1 MTTRYRSI
9 RSGKMENKTQEKIRH
24 YSGQVNDLPWQSGEL
39 DCSTR
44 STDSLQE
51 LIERLT
57 MQQIELE
64 MQKGALQ
71 RVQEELQESRDKFQE
86 LYDNCPVGYLTI
98 DINGIITEANLTI
111 ASVLG
116 EERQSLIGSSLLQY
130 IPADEKDTIVAYIKQ
145 QFETGNR
152 SSCEVKMVQKEG
164 VQFYA
169 HLDGMLVRKK
179 DTGAN
184 LCRITVTDITEHKI
198 MEDILKQSKEELEL
212 KVRERTLE
220 LETANARLA
229 DELLEH
235 KRTEDMLKES
245 NEFNTALLEN
255 SPNPILLFDTD
266 TSVKYVNPAF
276 EKLTGYSKE
285 ETLGIRSPY
294 PWWPDELANQYED
307 SNAQVRGIGS
317 GRIERCY
324 RKKNGEL
331 FWVVTSITSI
341 KDKTSD
347 KIKYYLANWLDITEL
362 KQAQESIKQLA
373 YYDNVTGLPNR
384 ILLFDRIKM
393 AIVQAN
399 RNHKKLALIM
409 FDLDNFKAVND
420 TLGHAHGDLLL
431 KKVGER
437 ISAVLRESDTVART
451 GGDEFMIL
459 LPEVTSCEDTF
470 VVANKIL
477 DIFQIPF
484 DIEGNS
490 CRVTASIG
498 IACFPE
504 AGKDLNT
511 LSKNADTAMYHA
523 KHAGKN
529 RCEIF
534 RPQMTGTS

>member
-1 MTTRYRSI
+1 
-9 RSGKMENKTQEKIRH
+9 
-24 YSGQVNDLPWQSGEL
+24 
-39 DCSTR
+39 
-44 STDSLQE
+44 
-51 LIERLT
+51 
-57 MQQIELE
+57 
-64 MQKGALQ
+64 
-71 RVQEELQESRDKFQE
+71 
-86 LYDNCPVGYLTI
+86 
-98 DINGIITEANLTI
+98 
-111 ASVLG
+111 
-116 EERQSLIGSSLLQY
+116 
-130 IPADEKDTIVAYIKQ
+130 
-145 QFETGNR
+145 
-152 SSCEVKMVQKEG
+152 
-164 VQFYA
+164 
-169 HLDGMLVRKK
+169 
-179 DTGAN
+179 
-184 LCRITVTDITEHKI
+184 
-198 MEDILKQSKEELEL
+198 
-212 KVRERTLE
+212 
-220 LETANARLA
+220 
-229 DELLEH
+229 
-235 KRTEDMLKES
+235 
-245 NEFNTALLEN
+245 LEN

-285 ETLGIRSPY
+285 EILGVRSPY

-307 SNAQVRGIGS
+307 SNARVRDIGS

-341 KDKTSD
+341 KDKTSE
-347 KIKYYLANWLDITEL
+347 KVKYYLANWLDITEL

-373 YYDNVTGLPNR
+373 YYDNVSGLPNR
-384 ILLFDRIKM
+384 ILFFDRIKM
-393 AIVQAN
+393 AIAQAN

-420 TLGHAHGDLLL
+420 TLGHAQGDLLL

-470 VVANKIL
+470 VVAKKIL

-484 DIEGNS
+484 DIEGSS

-504 AGKDLNT
+504 AGRDLNT

-534 RPQMTGTS
+534 RPQITGTS